1 MEIGKIPLWLSEV
14 DFYQFLS
21 VVIVDPLLFTLFA
34 LMPLTESAAR
44 VQPHTAAAFQLTE
57 SGRLWDR
64 GLSCGIRP
72 PGTSGGCDS
81 WGPCMKSLMVLPPG
95 VT

>member
-1 MEIGKIPLWLSEV
+1 MNTLVVGRSSIPVPLSCDMSSTDLHCV
-14 DFYQFLS
+14 FS
-21 VVIVDPLLFTLFA
+21 PFTE
-34 LMPLTESAAR
+34 LTAR

-64 GLSCGIRP
+64 GLSCGIMP
-72 PGTSGGCDS
+72 LGTSGGCDS